1 MAGKQK
7 IHASIVTPEEVIF
20 EGDVD
25 YVSLPSVQGSMGL
38 LPGHI
43 PIVCQLDIG
52 IIKFRSDSGEQY
64 IAVQRGYMEYFN
76 NNANI
81 LTGKA
86 IKTTYQD
93 RHKALEEVKRKH
105 DIVQEISEETRKVIQ
120 AIGSLR
126 KLRRR

>member
-1 MAGKQK
+1 MARKV
-7 IHASIVTPEEVIF
+7 IHVSIVTPEEVIF
-20 EGDVD
+20 EGDVEFIS
-25 YVSLPSVQGSMGL
+25 VPSVEGSMGL
-38 LPGHI
+38 LPGHM
-43 PIVCQLDIG
+43 PVVCQLDVG
-52 IIKFRSDSGEQY
+52 IIKTRSGSGQQH

-93 RHKALEEVKRKH
+93 RHKAIEEVKRKH
-105 DIVQEISEETRKVIQ
+105 DIVQEISEETRKVIK

-126 KLRRR
+126 RLRRR